1 MRTGKFELVIIWS
14 NGDKEIWEYQMEEE
28 AKEVEEGMYVAVGNQ
43 ISWSCVRPQMF

>member
-14 NGDKEIWEYQMEEE
+14 NGDKEIWEYQTEEE
-28 AKEVEEGMYVAVGNQ
+28 AKEAEEGMHVAVGNQ